1 MLTVTM
7 VVRIFLSVW
16 LFFVL
21 VVGVAAAR
29 RGNTNN
35 FISFRRVLHVFS
47 YYLRYM
53 FQAVL
58 MISLDFLCLTKFLYW
73 FQDVVPPNSLATTT
87 SALTWPN
94 DVTSSPTALTEKT
107 RLIAVNFSLHVTSI
121 WRFPSSVVACG

>member
-1 MLTVTM
+1 M
-7 VVRIFLSVW
+7 SVW